1 MTAGHERPR
10 EEWIEIPVPA
20 LVSED
25 SFARAQELPRAE
37 QDTIAP
43 SHHRAEHRTG
53 AGQLSEVRLRPSP
66 HIDAHLRTQDPL
78 LQMYW
83 LGWLA
88 QTGVAL
94 HSNGSSS
101 ICGLL
106 TVNKRKES
114 SAQQFSSGTTIHLA
128 LQSFEPID
136 LPLGL
141 SVTPALR
148 NGIPDSCKVIANGV
162 GESTESVQARSVSI
176 VQP

>member
-1 MTAGHERPR
+1 MVGSCRSTLYPNCLLRRGRASGVESSRACKPCSCSFTPSCGCGARFGSRGWNKRWFTRERR
-10 EEWIEIPVPA
+10 GDHSV
-20 LVSED
+20 V
-25 SFARAQELPRAE
+25 ELY
-37 QDTIAP
+37 
-43 SHHRAEHRTG
+43 
-53 AGQLSEVRLRPSP
+53 LS
-66 HIDAHLRTQDPL
+66 
-78 LQMYW
+78 
-83 LGWLA
+83 
-88 QTGVAL
+88 
-94 HSNGSSS
+94 GSSS

-148 NGIPDSCKVIANGV
+148 NGIPDRCKVMANGV

>member
-1 MTAGHERPR
+1 MNLPNSIT
-10 EEWIEIPVPA
+10 VV
-20 LVSED
+20 L
-25 SFARAQELPRAE
+25 RA
-37 QDTIAP
+37 IW
-43 SHHRAEHRTG
+43 EH
-53 AGQLSEVRLRPSP
+53 LKK
-66 HIDAHLRTQDPL
+66 
-78 LQMYW
+78 
-83 LGWLA
+83 
-88 QTGVAL
+88 GVTL
-94 HSNGSSS
+94 HSIGSSS